1 MLKMFKLYLLDLDM
15 LDPELHQ
22 SGFFFFFELD
32 YH

>member
-22 SGFFFFFELD
+22 SGVFFFELD